1 MINLIFFYIFS
12 VLSKESKLSNFAFLE
27 NELEKNF
34 ILHMEDAMFLDCT
47 VDYGI
52 FDNLQQNDR
61 FLNFSF
67 HFLYFI
73 IFFHKNVKVIF
84 IFILLYVTKVH
95 IRNLFHS

>member
-1 MINLIFFYIFS
+1 
-12 VLSKESKLSNFAFLE
+12 
-27 NELEKNF
+27 
-34 ILHMEDAMFLDCT
+34 MEDAIFLDCT

-73 IFFHKNVKVIF
+73 IFFHKNIKVIF